1 MASPKLAPSV
11 DGAWVRRAR
20 HCAIRS
26 GADQV
31 EISERA
37 SDHTLTRTV
46 TTWHRGGRT
55 ERVARTAQ
63 VAAAAK
69 PAQADAAAQAPAAAR
84 AAANSAPRAGRN
96 ARQRRSAE
104 RSARHH
110 RRIEADNV
118 RSTPL
123 PAQPPSL
130 PGSGNAEA
138 TRSSARCASEPQSPS
153 KRARE
158 GGETSRA
165 LALVGEEVGVAPR
178 AAVTSPKRPRAPR
191 AQIGVGLPCQW
202 CDIALPAYPRRCMGD
217 ARRDAAWDRRVGFCD
232 GRSCAPSAEA
242 LAVAGWNHDR
252 PP

>member
-37 SDHTLTRTV
+37 SDYTVTRTV

-69 PAQADAAAQAPAAAR
+69 PAQADAAAQQAAAAR
-84 AAANSAPRAGRN
+84 AAATSAPRAGRN

-110 RRIEADNV
+110 RRIDAGDV
-118 RSTPL
+118 PCTPL
-123 PAQPPSL
+123 PAQPPPS
-130 PGSGNAEA
+130 PRSGNAEA
-138 TRSSARCASEPQSPS
+138 TTSSARCASEPQSPS
-153 KRARE
+153 KRLRE
-158 GGETSRA
+158 AGETSRA
-165 LALVGEEVGVAPR
+165 LALVSEEEGDAPR
-178 AAVTSPKRPRAPR
+178 AAVASPKRPRAPR
-191 AQIGVGLPCQW
+191 TPIVQIGVGLPCCTCGQTLTAAVRK
-202 CDIALPAYPRRCMGD
+202 CESSRTVPRRL
-217 ARRDAAWDRRVGFCD
+217 
-232 GRSCAPSAEA
+232 CAPSAQA
-242 LAVAGWNHDR
+242 LAVAGWHHDR